1 MDETLYLGIDG
12 GGSKCHAVLYR
23 EADGIVGHGVA
34 GPANPLQGYER
45 ALESIAEAAS
55 LAAADAGLSSDA
67 LASMVAGIGLAGL
80 NLSGQYERMEQWSHP
95 FARAFLATDLE
106 IACLGAHD
114 GEDGGV
120 VIAGTGS
127 SGYVRVGDRVRIL
140 GGIGFPAGDTGSG
153 AWLGLRALQAVFEA
167 ADGLSPATTLT
178 ALVERHF
185 GSRGRGIAEHIA
197 GAPTSVYAELAPL
210 VFDAGRAGD
219 SVASRIISDG
229 AAYLGRMVRELRESS
244 PPRLSLIGG
253 LAPAIVDWL
262 DEDVRAALSPPLASP
277 AMGAVLLARAE
288 DRQAAAGRRLASQ
301 T

>member
-23 EADGIVGHGVA
+23 QADGIVGTGVA

-45 ALESIAEAAS
+45 ALESIADAA
-55 LAAADAGLSSDA
+55 LAAAADAGLPADA

-80 NLSGQYERMEQWSHP
+80 NLQAQRERMERWPHP

-127 SGYVRVGDRVRIL
+127 SGYLRVGDRVCIL
-140 GGIGFPAGDTGSG
+140 GGLGFPAGDAGSG
-153 AWLGLRALQAVFEA
+153 AWLGLRAVQAVFEA
-167 ADGLSPATTLT
+167 ADGLSSPTALS
-178 ALVERHF
+178 ALVEQHF
-185 GSRGRGIAEHIA
+185 GTGGRGIAERIA
-197 GAPTSVYAELAPL
+197 GAPSSVYAELAPL
-210 VFDAGRAGD
+210 VFEAARAGD
-219 SVASRIISDG
+219 EVAADIVSDG
-229 AAYLGRMVRELRESS
+229 ADYLGRMVRKLRESR

-253 LAPAIVDWL
+253 LAPAISNWL
-262 DEDVRAALSPPLASP
+262 ADDVLAALSPPLASP
-277 AMGAVLLARAE
+277 AMGAVLLARTE
-288 DRQAAAGRRLASQ
+288 DRLAATGLRLASQ
-301 T
+301 P

>member
-1 MDETLYLGIDG
+1 MDETLYIGIDG

-23 EADGIVGHGVA
+23 EGEGIIGTGVA

-55 LAAADAGLSSDA
+55 MAAADAGLPADA
-67 LASMVAGIGLAGL
+67 LGTMVAGIGLAGL
-80 NLSGQYERMEQWSHP
+80 NLSDQYERMEQWAHP
-95 FARAFLATDLE
+95 FARAYLATDLE

-120 VIAGTGS
+120 VIVGTGS
-127 SGYVRVGDRVRIL
+127 SGYVRVGERVRII
-140 GGIGFPAGDTGSG
+140 GGTGFPAGDTGSG

-167 ADGLSPATTLT
+167 ADGLAPATSLVS
-178 ALVERHF
+178 LVERHF
-185 GSRGRGIAEHIA
+185 GVSGRGIAERIA

-210 VFDAGRAGD
+210 VFDAARAGD
-219 SVASRIISDG
+219 AVAESIVG
-229 AAYLGRMVRELRESS
+229 AGAEFLGRMVRKLRESG

-253 LAPAIVDWL
+253 VAPSIHDWL
-262 DEDVRAALSPPLASP
+262 DKDVRLALSPPLAPP

-288 DRQAAAGRRLASQ
+288 EQQVAAGRRLASQ
-301 T
+301 P